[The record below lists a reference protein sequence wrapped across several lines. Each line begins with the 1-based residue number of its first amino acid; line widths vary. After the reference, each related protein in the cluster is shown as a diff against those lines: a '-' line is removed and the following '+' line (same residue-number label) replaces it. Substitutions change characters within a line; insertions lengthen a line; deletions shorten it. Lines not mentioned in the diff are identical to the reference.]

1 MPPPAARLQVT
12 RQGGMYAKESPDG
25 RDLYYADASAS
36 LPSVWRVPVSGGDEQ
51 VLVENV
57 NRTSN
62 FAVAREGLY
71 FESAAPEK
79 GRYQA
84 LLSIPVTRPGF
95 IDYLSFAT
103 GKVTRMLTL
112 DRIASGRA

>member
-1 MPPPAARLQVT
+1 M
-12 RQGGMYAKESPDG
+12 S
-25 RDLYYADASAS
+25 
-36 LPSVWRVPVSGGDEQ
+36 
-51 VLVENV
+51 

-84 LLSIPVTRPGF
+84 LLSIPVTRPQGF

-103 GKVTRMLTL
+103 GKVTRILTL
-112 DRIASGRA
+112 DRFAGQGFDLSPDGRTLLFCQVDSHTEDLMLIENFR